1 LRLFAAGGSVKSGV
15 NDLDSPEGRR
25 RGVRL
30 IDSRETPRWAA
41 SWALTV
47 GIISA
52 ATLFALAPVM
62 FASMTD
68 GSTLLGLPVSY
79 FLSGIV
85 VPPLIAVTIFWFAES
100 QERIDRR
107 FDGPPG

>member
-1 LRLFAAGGSVKSGV
+1 M
-15 NDLDSPEGRR
+15 
-25 RGVRL
+25 
-30 IDSRETPRWAA
+30 IDSRETPRWEA

-47 GIISA
+47 GIIAA
-52 ATLFALAPVM
+52 ATLIALAPVM
-62 FASMTD
+62 FATMTD
-68 GSTLLGLPVSY
+68 QSTLLGLPISY

-100 QERIDRR
+100 QDRIDRR